1 MSLVSSRL
9 LSAIYLSNIPRF
21 IYKLN
26 VYMSFI
32 HYILFFF
39 NIRKVSRY
47 QRGNQGV
54 IRRYQRGNQGV
65 IKSHT
70 LNKKR
75 QYNGQMKKGQTK
87 YYRKN

>member
-65 IKSHT
+65 IRRYQRGNQGVIRRYQRGNQKIP
-70 LNKKR
+70 
-75 QYNGQMKKGQTK
+75 KG
-87 YYRKN
+87 